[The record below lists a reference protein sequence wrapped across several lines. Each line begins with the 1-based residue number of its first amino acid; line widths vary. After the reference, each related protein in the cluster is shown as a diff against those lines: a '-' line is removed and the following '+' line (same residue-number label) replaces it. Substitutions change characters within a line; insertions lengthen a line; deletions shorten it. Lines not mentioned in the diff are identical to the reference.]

1 MQQRTLF
8 FIWLSRPA
16 DWGKGDVVE
25 VPRPGSD
32 GVLWSDRMT
41 YLIDVFIPYFREI
54 TPLLLKGLG
63 ITLYVS
69 SIAFAICTVLG
80 VFLAIVQFL
89 KIPVLE
95 QMAMLYVSFF
105 RGTPLLIQLF
115 LFFYG
120 LPMVMDLMKAFPKMW
135 ALITCLALNGA
146 AYVSESVRGAL
157 ESVDRGQYEAAVAF
171 GMSLRKTMTRIMLPQ
186 AAVAAVPP
194 MVNTALDIVKMSSL
208 GMTIGIQDIMG
219 QAQLSAAVTY
229 RTFET
234 YIIAATYYWLLAIL
248 LGRIQKATE
257 RKVGRAY
264 LREAPSCF
272 K

>member
-1 MQQRTLF
+1 
-8 FIWLSRPA
+8 
-16 DWGKGDVVE
+16 
-25 VPRPGSD
+25 
-32 GVLWSDRMT
+32 MT

-135 ALITCLALNGA
+135 ALITCLALNSA
-146 AYVSESVRGAL
+146 AYVSEFVRGAL

>member
-1 MQQRTLF
+1 
-8 FIWLSRPA
+8 
-16 DWGKGDVVE
+16 
-25 VPRPGSD
+25 
-32 GVLWSDRMT
+32 MT
-41 YLIDVFIPYFREI
+41 YFIDVFVPYCREI
-54 TPLLLKGLG
+54 TPLLLKGLC

-69 SIAFAICTVLG
+69 SVAFAICTVLG
-80 VFLAIVQFL
+80 IFLAIVQFL
-89 KIPVLE
+89 RIPIFVH
-95 QMAMLYVSFF
+95 MARLYVSFF

-120 LPMVMDLMKAFPKMW
+120 LPMVLDIMKSFPKMW
-135 ALITCLALNGA
+135 ALVTCLALNSA

-157 ESVDRGQYEAAVAF
+157 ESVDKGQYEAALAF
-171 GMSLRKTMTRIMLPQ
+171 GMSTRKTMTRIMLPQ

-194 MVNTALDIVKMSSL
+194 MANTALDIIKMSSL

-234 YIIAATYYWLLAIL
+234 YVIAAAYYWVIAIL
-248 LGRIQKATE
+248 LGRLQKMME

-264 LREAPSCF
+264 RQEVSSCF